1 MSGIRVPLPPSI
13 VRAPAGAPLTVVDA
27 GPVGP
32 NGGAAWGP
40 DGGAERGGGSGST
53 ALDSAGGISRAAGA
67 LGPGWLPGRLIAAL
81 SELSSAVLA
90 AEIEPAEAPSPV
102 TSGVPVAPGA
112 AVRRAETER
121 GAAHSAVSGHGPVHE
136 ARTGAEGKADGASS
150 RKTFGPSL
158 SPSRRRL
165 LLGVAGGTAGL
176 AVGGGAT
183 WPATAPDSPAPLTP
197 AQRLAA
203 HRPRRRLP
211 GAPPTPLWRY
221 DVKGVASAYA
231 PLVWRDEVAV
241 LTGKRAVVG
250 IDLRTGKRTLAAGG
264 TVLSAGGGG
273 VAGWL
278 LRGDEAE
285 AGGRPWEAEPLAHYN
300 EGTAPSPLWG
310 PVDLGS
316 IGVADARIPAPL
328 PVRDLVVA
336 PAEGGRLRAYDVRTG
351 RTRWTSRTAGLTGR
365 PLAVSDDTVLTV
377 DSKGVLHA
385 LNAQNGK
392 ERWKAPAAEAATLL
406 AVDGEA
412 VYIAT
417 RGGELRA
424 VALTSQTSLWTVP
437 SPVRTSEKNPAADAV
452 ADGRLV
458 VCGEDG
464 QVVALDTARGKP
476 LWGPARH
483 VTTALASAV
492 ADGTVYLGGRSLTAL
507 TLSTG
512 EKKWSRL
519 SGGGHGWGA
528 PVVAKDVVYAVDTTD
543 LSARRTDDGTDAWTL
558 TFASEDSSQDAR

>member
-1 MSGIRVPLPPSI
+1 M
-13 VRAPAGAPLTVVDA
+13 
-27 GPVGP
+27 
-32 NGGAAWGP
+32 
-40 DGGAERGGGSGST
+40 
-53 ALDSAGGISRAAGA
+53 
-67 LGPGWLPGRLIAAL
+67 
-81 SELSSAVLA
+81 
-90 AEIEPAEAPSPV
+90 
-102 TSGVPVAPGA
+102 
-112 AVRRAETER
+112 
-121 GAAHSAVSGHGPVHE
+121 
-136 ARTGAEGKADGASS
+136 
-150 RKTFGPSL
+150 
-158 SPSRRRL
+158 
-165 LLGVAGGTAGL
+165 
-176 AVGGGAT
+176 
-183 WPATAPDSPAPLTP
+183 
-197 AQRLAA
+197 
-203 HRPRRRLP
+203 
-211 GAPPTPLWRY
+211 
-221 DVKGVASAYA
+221 
-231 PLVWRDEVAV
+231 
-241 LTGKRAVVG
+241 G

-264 TVLSAGGGG
+264 TVLAAGGGG
-273 VAGWL
+273 VAWWL

-285 AGGRPWEAEPLAHYN
+285 AGGRPWEAEPLAHYD
-300 EGTAPSPLWG
+300 EGTAPPPLWG
-310 PVDLGS
+310 PVNLGS
-316 IGVADARIPAPL
+316 IGVPDARIPAPL

-351 RTRWTSRTAGLTGR
+351 RARWTSRTAGLTGG

-437 SPVRTSEKNPAADAV
+437 SPVRTSEKNPAAAAV

-464 QVVALDTARGKP
+464 QVVALDTARGKT

-483 VTTALASAV
+483 GTTALAPAV

-512 EKKWSRL
+512 EKKWSQP

-558 TFASEDSSQDAR
+558 TFASEDSSQDAPVIAGNSVWAGAGEAGSRGVAAVDTRGGRLAWPYTQGTEGRGALSAAGNRVFMLHNRTLTAMPVF